1 MADLDDIRIARNRP
15 SPGILGTIFGKR
27 GGRKADWTDYVT
39 YGYLLLGLVIMFAP
53 VLWLVISS
61 FKTPANLQDFPPTL
75 LPVTTETVSVEGFDE
90 PLPLYDVRTEDG
102 ETIRLAQI
110 RRVGLNAQV
119 IDPADP
125 AAGRLVIKVANA
137 EPVRKVRFTI
147 DNYVNLLT
155 TAGADIWRYVY
166 NSLFITVVA
175 TVITLVMNSMAA
187 FALSKYR
194 FRGSTA
200 ALTAILAT
208 LMIPATVVLVPVY
221 LIVAELGLVGSLWGV
236 ILPTVATPT
245 GVFLLR
251 QYMLT
256 IPDELLEAARMDHA
270 SEWRIF
276 WRIILPLSSP
286 ALAVVAIFSILSRWN
301 DFLLPLIVL
310 NNRESFTLQ
319 LALAS
324 FQTEF
329 EIRYDLLL
337 AMTTLT
343 ALPLAF
349 AFIFLQRYITSGIA
363 STGIK

>member
-1 MADLDDIRIARNRP
+1 MTDLGMVKSGSSIGAFITRRR
-15 SPGILGTIFGKR
+15 
-27 GGRKADWTDYVT
+27 GRKRLDWTDWLTYV
-39 YGYLLLGLVIMFAP
+39 YLLAGLVIMFTP
-53 VLWLVISS
+53 VLWVVVSS
-61 FKTPANLQDFPPTL
+61 FKTPANLTEFPPTL
-75 LPVTTETVSVEGFDE
+75 LPYAAETVIVEGYDD
-90 PLPLYDVRTEDG
+90 PLPLFDVTTDEG
-102 ETIRLAQI
+102 ETLRLAQL
-110 RRVGLNAQV
+110 RRVGINAQM
-119 IDPADP
+119 IDPANP
-125 AAGRLVIKVANA
+125 EERLTIPVENA
-137 EPVRKVRFTI
+137 EPVRQI
-147 DNYVNLLT
+147 YLAGENYTNLLSST
-155 TAGADIWRYVY
+155 GGMIWRYVF

-175 TVITLVMNSMAA
+175 TIITLIMNSMAA

-194 FRGSTA
+194 FRGSNM
-200 ALTAILAT
+200 ALVAILAT
-208 LMIPATVVLVPVY
+208 LMIPATVVLVPTY
-221 LIVAELGLVGSLWGV
+221 MIVAQLGLVGNLWGV

-256 IPDELLEAARMDHA
+256 IPDELIEAARMDHA

-276 WRIILPLSSP
+276 WRIILPLSAP

-301 DFLLPLIVL
+301 DFLLPLVVL
-310 NNRESFTLQ
+310 TRRESYTLQ

-324 FQTEF
+324 FQTEYG
-329 EIRYDLLL
+329 IRYDLLL

>member
-1 MADLDDIRIARNRP
+1 MTDPGMSKTASMANILTARR
-15 SPGILGTIFGKR
+15 
-27 GGRKADWTDYVT
+27 GRKKLHWTDWLT
-39 YGYLLLGLVIMFAP
+39 YGYLVIGVLVMFIP
-53 VLWLVISS
+53 VLWVVLSS
-61 FKTPANLQDFPPTL
+61 FKTSANLSEFPPTL
-75 LPVTTETVSVEGFDE
+75 LPYSTETVVVEGYDD
-90 PLPLYDVRTEDG
+90 PLPLFDVTAEDG
-102 ETIRLAQI
+102 ETRRLAQL
-110 RRVGLNAQV
+110 RRVGIQAQM
-119 IDPADP
+119 IDPAEPDVRIVVP
-125 AAGRLVIKVANA
+125 VEQAS
-137 EPVRKVRFTI
+137 PVRKFHLAFE
-147 DNYVNLLT
+147 NYSELLAT
-155 TAGADIWRYVY
+155 SGDQIWRYVY
-166 NSLFITVVA
+166 NSVFITVVA

-194 FRGSTA
+194 FRGSNI
-200 ALTAILAT
+200 ALVSILAT

-221 LIVAELGLVGSLWGV
+221 MIVAQLGLVGNLWGV

-256 IPDELLEAARMDHA
+256 IPDELIEAARMDHA

-301 DFLLPLIVL
+301 DFLLPLVVL
-310 NNRESFTLQ
+310 TRREAYTLQ

-324 FQTEF
+324 FQGEF
-329 EIRYDLLL
+329 GIRYELLL

-349 AFIFLQRYITSGIA
+349 TFIFLQRYITSGIA

>member
-1 MADLDDIRIARNRP
+1 MTDIGLAKSGASVTDFVLRRR
-15 SPGILGTIFGKR
+15 
-27 GGRKADWTDYVT
+27 GRKKRDWTDWLT
-39 YGYLLLGLVIMFAP
+39 YLYLLLGMVVMFTP
-53 VLWLVISS
+53 VLWVVVSS
-61 FKTPANLQDFPPTL
+61 FKTPANLTEFPPTL
-75 LPVTTETVSVEGFDE
+75 LPYAAETIMVDGYDN
-90 PLPLYDVRTEDG
+90 PLPLFDVVTQSG
-102 ETIRLAQI
+102 ETVRLAQL
-110 RRVGLNAQV
+110 RRVGIQAQMV
-119 IDPADP
+119 DPANP
-125 AAGRLVIKVANA
+125 TERITVPVANA
-137 EPVRKVRFTI
+137 TPVRQVYLAFE
-147 DNYVNLLT
+147 NYTNLLE
-155 TAGADIWRYVY
+155 GSGGQIWRYVF

-175 TVITLVMNSMAA
+175 TIITLVMNSMAA

-194 FRGSTA
+194 FRGSNV
-200 ALTAILAT
+200 ALVSILAT
-208 LMIPATVVLVPVY
+208 LMIPATVVLVPTY
-221 LIVAELGLVGSLWGV
+221 MIVAQLGLVGNLWGV

-256 IPDELLEAARMDHA
+256 IPDELIEAARMDHA
-270 SEWRIF
+270 NEWRIF

-301 DFLLPLIVL
+301 DFLLPLVVL
-310 NNRESFTLQ
+310 TRRESYTLQ

-324 FQTEF
+324 FQTEYG
-329 EIRYDLLL
+329 IRYEILL

>member
-1 MADLDDIRIARNRP
+1 MTDLSQAK
-15 SPGILGTIFGKR
+15 PGLSIVEFATR
-27 GGRKADWTDYVT
+27 RRGRKRLDWTDWLT
-39 YGYLLLGLVIMFAP
+39 YLYLFLGLVVMFTP
-53 VLWLVISS
+53 VLWVAISS
-61 FKTPANLQDFPPTL
+61 FKTPANLTEFPPTL
-75 LPVTTETVSVEGFDE
+75 LPYANQTAVVEGHDE
-90 PLPLYDVRTEDG
+90 PLPLFDVVGEDG
-102 ETIRLAQI
+102 ESRRLAQL
-110 RRVGLNAQV
+110 RRVGIQAQMV
-119 IDPADP
+119 DPANPEERIVVPVGD
-125 AAGRLVIKVANA
+125 AT
-137 EPVRKVRFTI
+137 PVRQLYLATE
-147 DNYVNLLT
+147 NYTNLLT
-155 TAGADIWRYVY
+155 SSGGQIWRYLF

-175 TVITLVMNSMAA
+175 TAITLVMNSMAA

-194 FRGSTA
+194 FRGSNI
-200 ALTAILAT
+200 ALVSILAT
-208 LMIPATVVLVPVY
+208 LMIPATVVLVPTY
-221 LIVAELGLVGSLWGV
+221 MIVAQLGLVGNLWGV

-256 IPDELLEAARMDHA
+256 IPDELIEAARMDHA

-301 DFLLPLIVL
+301 DFLLPLVVL
-310 NNRESFTLQ
+310 TRRESYTLQ

-324 FQTEF
+324 FQTEYGVRY
-329 EIRYDLLL
+329 EILL